1 MSTKA
6 QLQTLITAFT
16 NGGDNT
22 AAEFRTFQNTL
33 LDAIY
38 GAPVTEDSA
47 SPSILTPTSNANF
60 PYDLFLTK
68 QGGQVTI
75 QGQVGNK
82 TGSYAPSGQVLATF
96 NAGEYLPDDTQIYRA
111 TAIHAQS
118 GEIIRLLVMK
128 NPSSGDM
135 ELRLSG
141 SMSGTAIGVNK
152 QYDIQNAIIYN
163 TAA

>member
-6 QLQTLITAFT
+6 TLKSACNAFITAVV
-16 NGGDNT
+16 NIIKHRGAN
-22 AAEFRTFQNTL
+22 
-33 LDAIY
+33 DAIIDEFY
-38 GAPVTEDSA
+38 GTTINETSA
-47 SPSILTPTSNANF
+47 APSILTPTSNTNY
-60 PYDLFLTK
+60 PYDLFITK
-68 QGGQVTI
+68 KGGQLVI
-75 QGQVGNK
+75 QGEVGNK

-96 NAGEYLPDDTQIYRA
+96 NAGDYLPDDDYIYRA
-111 TAIHAQS
+111 TAIHAQT

-135 ELRLSG
+135 ELRLTG

-152 QYDIQNAIIYN
+152 AFDIQNGIIVK